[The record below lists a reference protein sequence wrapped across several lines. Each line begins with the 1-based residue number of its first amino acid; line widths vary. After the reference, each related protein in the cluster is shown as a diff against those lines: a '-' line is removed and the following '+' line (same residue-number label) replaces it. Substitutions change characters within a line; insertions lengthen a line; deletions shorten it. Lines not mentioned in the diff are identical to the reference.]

1 MLEIYYVDDPS
12 PLAEEIYPELTR
24 IGELTRGDI
33 RSLMSNIGKVTYS
46 DHFINLLLNLRVVD
60 EVDVSNSLV
69 LAQNIHEDIRTDDTG
84 TMLFDLLTQLPHFA
98 RWVTLTQDR
107 AQSDIDSDDIVPLG
121 ERGSKMRRARPQRF
135 QGWAQTIDEVATDI
149 SFDELCREFTQSRSI
164 IWDHYLDYNNSK
176 SPLEP
181 AVLLIILGAAINS
194 EGSLKIDDFAD
205 MLEVD
210 QEHVHELITEYLIP
224 AGVPITCESNVASL
238 TGTTEFYVSRPTRI
252 LSQIESLLSESE
264 ASFDTVSD
272 VSDYLEYHTGLLT
285 YTGPVTSKDAT
296 FILNPDKKQAVQS
309 GVETDVE
316 LTEIA
321 DSLCPG
327 NIAQYVAVP
336 PNPSLLQDDSF
347 LMNLQESMSTA
358 TNGLMVDRSTQYF
371 LRKQFRHSGAVPLL
385 APPEFN
391 SVTDLGDEFC
401 NQKYSNQRALFR
413 DLLIVRNPLCRAIVA
428 ITDLNEVRVRFNSDE
443 WTVNHDNDTYELIE
457 FVSAYLQHNSI
468 HILNQP
474 DVETIPRTIDFLTE
488 AGLISTDNNHTRLY
502 ITGKF
507 DKQLKKD
514 EYRTRELF
522 EKTKREIRSIHQL

>member
-12 PLAEEIYPELTR
+12 PLAEKIYPEFMQ
-24 IGELTRGDI
+24 IGELTREDI

-46 DHFINLLLNLRVVD
+46 EHFINLLLNLRVVD
-60 EVDVSNSLV
+60 EVDESNNLV

-84 TMLFDLLTQLPHFA
+84 AMLFDLLTRLSHFA

-149 SFDELCREFTQSRSI
+149 SFDELCREFTRSRSI

-210 QEHVHELITEYLIP
+210 QELVHELITEYLIP
-224 AGVPITCESNVASL
+224 VGVPITCESNVASL
-238 TGTTEFYVSRPTRI
+238 TDTTEFYVSRPTRI
-252 LSQIESLLSESE
+252 LSRIESLLSDSE
-264 ASFDTVSD
+264 VSFDTVSD
-272 VSDYLEYHTGLLT
+272 LSDYLGYHTGLLT
-285 YTGPVTSKDAT
+285 YTGPASSKDAT
-296 FILNPDKKQAVQS
+296 FILSPNDKQTVQS
-309 GVETDVE
+309 GVETNVE
-316 LTEIA
+316 LTEIT
-321 DSLCPG
+321 DGLYPS
-327 NIAQYVAVP
+327 NTAQYVAVP
-336 PNPSLLQDDSF
+336 PDSSLLQDDSF
-347 LMNLQESMSTA
+347 LLNFLESMSTA
-358 TNGLMVDRSTQYF
+358 ATDPTISRSAQYF
-371 LRKQFRHSGAVPLL
+371 LRKQFTHSGAIPLL
-385 APPEFN
+385 TPPEFTT
-391 SVTDLGDEFC
+391 VTNLGDKFA
-401 NQKYSNQRALFR
+401 NQTHSNQMALFR
-413 DLLIVRNPLCRAIVA
+413 DLLLVRNPLCRALVA
-428 ITDLNEVRVRFNSDE
+428 TTDLTEAKVRFNSDE
-443 WTVNHDNDTYELIE
+443 WTVNHHNDTYKLIE
-457 FVSAYLQHNSI
+457 FVSAYLQQKSI
-468 HILNQP
+468 HILDQP